1 MKKNMKRI
9 LALGLTGLL
18 TAGLLTGSVEYAGHT
33 FAIDALAA
41 NVSTKEQVETKESG
55 GLDKDDVS
63 KQETVYVNTDASG
76 SVKDVVVS
84 DWLKNSGINGSV
96 KDVSDL
102 TDIENVK
109 GDEKFEQNG
118 DSITWNTG
126 DKDIYYQGKSDKDLP
141 VSMKITYKLDGVET
155 APKDL
160 IGKSGKLEM
169 TIKYSNHSKQTVSLS
184 GKQTDIYTPFMMV
197 TGMILP
203 VDNFDNVTI
212 DNGTLVSEGDNDVV
226 VAYGFPGLAESLDL
240 DNLDFGE
247 DMDIDTSKIS
257 DKITDTVT
265 IKADVKNFEMNA
277 AYTVATNQLFNELD
291 FDKIDDMDELTDKI
305 DDLTDASSQL
315 VNGTEKLHDG
325 TEKLDDS
332 FSEYADAVKTAK
344 NGVGDLKKG
353 AGTLKTGIVS
363 YTKGADKLLDG
374 VTSYVNGAK
383 KLSKGVKAYTNGT
396 DKLVSAINQ
405 LRTAT
410 KDLPA
415 QYEKLGSGV
424 DTYVASVNQLLA
436 KDNMDQMT
444 AGTKSL
450 KDGIGQLDD
459 GLEAAQAGV
468 TKLNAAAANL
478 KKTDQLDQC
487 VAGLQLMI
495 KQYQS
500 AAEAG
505 DASAKQLLPALQG
518 AVQYIQG
525 GEQVAAGI
533 DAATNGKA
541 DGESDGNGS
550 ADLAAALAK
559 MKAATDKKSATTNL
573 YTGAASL
580 ESAAGTMSGYAA
592 QLRDSSQSLTDGNAQ
607 MKAGVTKLSESI
619 GKMNTAAGTL
629 TGNNKALNKG
639 ASGLIKNA
647 PTITKNAKK
656 LTGNSSKLR
665 KGAAQ
670 LDRGTG
676 KLFDGMTKLVTATG
690 KVSDGISSLNDG
702 ASTLQDGMNE
712 FDQQGIQKIA
722 DAVTNM
728 LDSADDLNDRLSKI
742 SSISGDYTSF
752 SGCSDDMEGSVKFIM
767 ATEELTADED

>member
-374 VTSYVNGAK
+374 VTTYVNGAK

-487 VAGLQLMI
+487 VAGLRLVIQ
-495 KQYQS
+495 QYQS
-500 AAEAG
+500 
-505 DASAKQLLPALQG
+505 
-518 AVQYIQG
+518 
-525 GEQVAAGI
+525 
-533 DAATNGKA
+533 

-559 MKAATDKKSATTNL
+559 MKAATDKKSTTTNL

-665 KGAAQ
+665 KGAVQ
-670 LDRGTG
+670 LDQGTG

>member
-1 MKKNMKRI
+1 MRKNMKRI

-33 FAIDALAA
+33 FAVDAMAA
-41 NVSTKEQVETKESG
+41 SVSSTEKVKTSESG

-63 KQETVYVNTDASG
+63 KQETVYVNTDAAG
-76 SVKDVVVS
+76 QVKDVVVS
-84 DWLKNSGINGSV
+84 DWLKNSGINGTV

-109 GDEKFEQNG
+109 GDEKFTQSG
-118 DSITWNTG
+118 DSLTWNTG
-126 DKDIYYQGKSDKDLP
+126 DKDIYYQGKTDKDLP
-141 VSMKITYKLDGVET
+141 VSMNITYKLDGKET

-160 IGKSGKLEM
+160 IGKSGKVEM
-169 TIKYSNHSKQTVSLS
+169 TIKYTNHSKQTVSLG

-203 VDNFDNVTI
+203 VDKFENVTI

-240 DNLDFGE
+240 DNLDFGD

-265 IKADVKNFEMNA
+265 IKADVKNFEMNST
-277 AYTVATNQLFNELD
+277 YTVATNQLFNELD
-291 FDKIDDMDELTDKI
+291 FDKIDDMDDFTDKI

-315 VNGTEKLHDG
+315 VNGSKKLHEG
-325 TEKLDDS
+325 TEKLSDS

-344 NGVGDLKKG
+344 DGVGTLKDG

-363 YTKGADKLLDG
+363 YTKGTDKLLNG
-374 VTSYVNGAK
+374 VTTYVKGAK
-383 KLSKGVKAYTNGT
+383 TLSKGVQAYTTGT
-396 DKLVSAINQ
+396 SQLVDAIGQ

-424 DTYVASVNQLLA
+424 DTYVASVNKLLA

-444 AGTKSL
+444 TGTKSL
-450 KDGIGQLDD
+450 KEGIGQLDD
-459 GLEAAQAGV
+459 GLGQAQQGIAS
-468 TKLNAAAANL
+468 LNAAANKL
-478 KKTDQLDQC
+478 KKTDELDQC
-487 VAGLQLMI
+487 VAGLEAME
-495 KQYQS
+495 KQYE
-500 AAEAG
+500 AAAAAG
-505 DASAKQLLPALQG
+505 DASAKQAAAALQG
-518 AVQYIQG
+518 AIQYIQG
-525 GEQVAAGI
+525 GEQVADAV

-541 DGESDGNGS
+541 DGDADKNGQT
-550 ADLAAALAK
+550 DLAVALAT
-559 MKAATDKKSATTNL
+559 MKAATDKTATGQNL

-580 ESAAGTMSGYAA
+580 ETAAGTMSGYAS
-592 QLRDSSQSLTDGNAQ
+592 QLRDSS
-607 MKAGVTKLSESI
+607 
-619 GKMNTAAGTL
+619 
-629 TGNNKALNKG
+629 KALTEG
-639 ASGLIKNA
+639 
-647 PTITKNAKK
+647 AKK

-665 KGAAQ
+665 KGAVQ
-670 LDRGTG
+670 LQQGTG
-676 KLFDGMTKLVTATG
+676 TLFAGMTKLVNATG
-690 KVSDGISSLNDG
+690 AVSDGISSLNDG
-702 ASTLQDGMNE
+702 ASTLENGMNE
-712 FDQQGIQKIA
+712 FDKQGISKIA
-722 DAVTNM
+722 DAVTEM

-752 SGCSDDMEGSVKFIM
+752 SGNADGMDGSVKFIM